1 MKHAKLIL
9 SLLITAG
16 FSTTAM
22 AHDYGGTLGS
32 VATATDKF
40 YISCAAGTAKI
51 TYQIRRN
58 SGAQNMQAKAYSPV
72 GAVTTSTG
80 SGSFSPM
87 ITLATGSGAKFFQV
101 NKSPAATG
109 TDSYTLR
116 MHCYD
121 ANNLHDPN
129 DQPATV
135 TYLQNQ

>member
-1 MKHAKLIL
+1 MKHAKLTFG
-9 SLLITAG
+9 LLLAAG
-16 FSTTAM
+16 FSTSAM

-32 VATATDKF
+32 AAAATDKF

-58 SGAQNMQAKAYSPV
+58 SGTPNVQAKAYAPV
-72 GAVTTSTG
+72 GAVTTSVG
-80 SGSFSPM
+80 SGSFSPLK
-87 ITLATGSGAKFFQV
+87 TLATSSGAKFFQV

-121 ANNLHDPN
+121 VNNVHQPD
-129 DQPATV
+129 DQPTTV

>member
-1 MKHAKLIL
+1 MKHKKLIFG
-9 SLLITAG
+9 LLLAAG
-16 FSTTAM
+16 FSTSAM

-32 VATATDKF
+32 AAFATDKF

-58 SGAQNMQAKAYSPV
+58 SGTPKVRTNSYSPL
-72 GAVTTSTG
+72 GAATTASVTGT
-80 SGSFSPM
+80 FSPLV
-87 ITLATGSGAKFFQV
+87 TLNTGSGAKFFQV
-101 NKSPAATG
+101 NKNPAATG
-109 TDSYTLR
+109 TNSYTLR

-129 DQPATV
+129 DQPASV